1 LNTVNKKILIVEDE
15 MIISLMI
22 ERMIRQ
28 LGHTVVDRV
37 ITGEAA
43 VEAAEKHQPDLILM
57 DIRLKGKLDGI
68 EAMMQIREKANIP
81 VIYITGNTDSMYRKK
96 AEQTEYLDFLTKP
109 ITYGELNRSFN
120 FAS

>member
-1 LNTVNKKILIVEDE
+1 MNTVNKKVLIVEDE

-37 ITGEAA
+37 VTGEAA

-68 EAMMQIREKANIP
+68 EAMMRIREKANIP

>member
-1 LNTVNKKILIVEDE
+1 MNTVNKKVLIVEDE

-28 LGHTVVDRV
+28 LGHTVVDSV
-37 ITGEAA
+37 VTGEAA